1 MIQSIITWLIVAASV
16 GIVIRSILKGIRGK
30 EGCSCYFCGDN
41 SCGLSKLGNM
51 FNDHTKEVICE
62 DKG

>member
-16 GIVIRSILKGIRGK
+16 GIVIRSVLKGIRGK

-41 SCGLSKLGNM
+41 SCVYRNSATCSMTTRKR
-51 FNDHTKEVICE
+51 
-62 DKG
+62 